1 MKLFAHNKQQEKP
14 SPLSTELVKEFVVAC
29 HRNFDRTKE
38 MLDCNA
44 FTTEIKVNKSKNPGD
59 PLQGSKLPLTGIKV
73 VCNRNARVC
82 SIELC

>member
-14 SPLSTELVKEFVVAC
+14 SPLSTELVKEFVVTC

-44 FTTEIKVNKSKNPGD
+44 FTTEVKVNKTRIQVTHYRDQSYLQQESK
-59 PLQGSKLPLTGIKV
+59 SSATGMQESV
-73 VCNRNARVC
+73 Q
-82 SIELC
+82 